1 MFTSLD
7 HTRSIRTS
15 IAAAAIALA
24 ACAGQLM
31 LLDRQVAAP
40 WEQVMATLQRP
51 HFEEEI
57 TVHAPAAPTHF
68 TRVR

>member
-1 MFTSLD
+1 MFTSLRP
-7 HTRSIRTS
+7 TRSIRTS
-15 IAAAAIALA
+15 ITAAAIALA
-24 ACAGQLM
+24 AFAGQLM
-31 LLDRQVAAP
+31 LLDRQVATP
-40 WEQVMATLQRP
+40 WAQAMTALQRP